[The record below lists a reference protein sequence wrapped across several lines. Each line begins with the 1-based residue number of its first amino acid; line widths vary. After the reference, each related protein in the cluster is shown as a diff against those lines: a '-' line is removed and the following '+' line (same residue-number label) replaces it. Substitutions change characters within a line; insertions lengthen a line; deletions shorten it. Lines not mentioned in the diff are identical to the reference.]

1 MNLFFVVVVLIS
13 FLKTR
18 DLSDETDIDRQGS
31 QQLQTLGTDDVPTT
45 TTTTNIGSSSFSI
58 KLKRKIK

>member
-1 MNLFFVVVVLIS
+1 MNLFFCCS
-13 FLKTR
+13 FNFFLKTR
-18 DLSDETDIDRQGS
+18 DLSDETDIDRHGS
-31 QQLQTLGTDDVPTT
+31 QQLQTLGTDDVP

>member
-45 TTTTNIGSSSFSI
+45 TTNIGSSSFSI